1 MKNNKVGINGQKNR
15 KKKEKMS
22 NQMLDLKKL
31 I

>member
-15 KKKEKMS
+15 KKKEKMR
-22 NQMLDLKKL
+22 NKILELKKL